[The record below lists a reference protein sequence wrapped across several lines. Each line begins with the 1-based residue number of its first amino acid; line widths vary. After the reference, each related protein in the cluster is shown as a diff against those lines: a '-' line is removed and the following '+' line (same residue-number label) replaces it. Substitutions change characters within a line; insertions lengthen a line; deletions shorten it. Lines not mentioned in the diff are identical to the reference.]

1 MQNTVPHPLLAA
13 PRSDGKFLRVAF
25 LFALTVHVI
34 VLLIPWQKEPYVPQ
48 PEPVIEGFVLTPYDI
63 EPPQLQVRNI
73 VEIEP
78 RTRKVPLPAADPE
91 PEMLEPL
98 SEEVYVDQPVVYD
111 GETDELFLDR
121 PEPPDPGIYNSW
133 ERDLVLPMRLESSA
147 DPEYPRTGR
156 SLPHRRDGD
165 PAGGGGR
172 NRPGCR
178 VENPQGAC
186 SGRRFFAGG
195 AGCRSGVA
203 LPARYG
209 ERPAGG
215 GPHDGSG
222 RVQSGVTGDG
232 SAASNRRMMSPAGS
246 TRRMPSTLFPA
257 WKKSL

>member
-147 DPEYPRTGR
+147 DPEYPELGVVSRTGGMVI
-156 SLPHRRDGD
+156 LQAVVDET
-165 PAGGGGR
+165 GR
-172 NRPGCR
+172 VVELKILRAPVPDVGFSQAALDAVAAWRYRPGTVNGR
-178 VENPQGAC
+178 PVAVRMTVQVE
-186 SGRRFFAGG
+186 F
-195 AGCRSGVA
+195 
-203 LPARYG
+203 
-209 ERPAGG
+209 
-215 GPHDGSG
+215 
-222 RVQSGVTGDG
+222 
-232 SAASNRRMMSPAGS
+232 
-246 TRRMPSTLFPA
+246 
-257 WKKSL
+257 SLE